1 MENMDE
7 IKKEM
12 DDIQTKLNLILET
25 LYEDS
30 LTENKKIKDI
40 ENRLLILENN
50 EKLSE

>member
-1 MENMDE
+1 MDE